1 MTRAEQ
7 ALCLVAA
14 LLLIAPGLVPTLI
27 GAALAVPMLLR
38 HLAARKRA
46 LALSA

>member
-14 LLLIAPGLVPTLI
+14 LLMIAPGLLPTLA
-27 GAALAVPMLLR
+27 GLVLATPMLLR
-38 HLAARKRA
+38 HGLAWRR
-46 LALSA
+46 ST